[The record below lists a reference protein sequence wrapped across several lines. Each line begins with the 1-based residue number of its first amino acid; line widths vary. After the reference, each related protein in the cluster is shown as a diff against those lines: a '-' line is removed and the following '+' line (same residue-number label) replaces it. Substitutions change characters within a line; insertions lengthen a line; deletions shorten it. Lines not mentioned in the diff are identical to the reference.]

1 MNPIPWESFG
11 RQLTLF
17 IIIDDLSIK
26 IIYFLFS
33 VLGSAAWQWSDLMAA
48 LVSSNVQWGQIHF
61 EFPISNQNRSVFKKF
76 ITESSS
82 RKWRIWIQTS
92 IWNRPGIQKFIA
104 ESGKFT
110 FLCVPPTQIS
120 IQGANK
126 NQAEFQK
133 GIGKRFS
140 NFLVSSQKPNT
151 VFPHIVSAET
161 ILFSIWK
168 SKGHS
173 T

>member
-1 MNPIPWESFG
+1 MNMEHTASYFSILTPQLFLPSPLLEEVTFGQFNKYWAKFAHEISNMNPIPWESFG

-92 IWNRPGIQKFIA
+92 IWNRLGIQKFIA

-110 FLCVPPTQIS
+110 FFMCS
-120 IQGANK
+120 
-126 NQAEFQK
+126 
-133 GIGKRFS
+133 S
-140 NFLVSSQKPNT
+140 NSN
-151 VFPHIVSAET
+151 
-161 ILFSIWK
+161 
-168 SKGHS
+168 
-173 T
+173 